1 MKRIVTIIFFVLF
14 AGVTMLQAA
23 PVMPDQAMDIAKKI
37 FSAQSVRKSGS
48 SSLKLIWDGEEVA
61 TKATQPAFYVIARD
75 GGGFVI
81 VAGDDNVTP
90 ILAISDRSE
99 FKVED
104 MPENV
109 KWWMERM
116 KAYVRATTGQ
126 TPEVGEAWAAFTTT
140 KAGPISSG
148 VTVTKE
154 ILTPEWGQG
163 AIYREQKIYNSKCPV
178 VRDTNTLTGCV
189 ATAISEVMTTLS
201 GIDLYTSAMPTSGS
215 GTVEPYSLPPSG
227 YSSKDYTTAATE
239 GHPYVLSANYDWA
252 NLRTL
257 KDPATIKRTIER
269 GNEADLALIE
279 NMNQLMAD
287 VGAVMHAYYS
297 IDDTGAYTEQ
307 TPDSIAK
314 YFGFNK
320 AAYYD
325 EASNY
330 SAHQWREKLKEQ
342 LAVRPIVYR
351 GRTQDNKSGHAFVFD
366 GYGTYQGKDVFHV
379 NFGWNGWCNGYY
391 YETNLDTP
399 EKPEGPGLNF
409 SWYCGAVFDF
419 YPDPHSTYPI
429 LLEAHYTNATFCGV
443 KAGPN
448 AQNPE
453 QFDISYNICN
463 NGKTTYNGKIKL
475 AVRKKNGNV
484 QGIDNPRTFI
494 ANPNQI
500 PGATFGP
507 VSISDISFGDQ
518 VVCFYKED
526 LTKED
531 SDASAWKLLPGP
543 IATAISAWPLTPAAF
558 IKTKSSYKQNDWF
571 DFELMNN
578 DYIYPETT
586 WTITDPDGT
595 TTTHPQSEKDFQL
608 TKTGKYKIQAATAQT
623 AGTVIENLV
632 TIITVGSASS
642 SSGNR

>member
-14 AGVTMLQAA
+14 AGVTMLQAE
-23 PVMPDQAMDIAKKI
+23 PVTPDQAMDIAKKI

-90 ILAISDRSE
+90 ILAISDRGE
-99 FKVED
+99 FKVEG

-126 TPEVGEAWAAFTTT
+126 TPEVGEAWAAFTAT
-140 KAGPISSG
+140 KSGPIPGG
-148 VTVTKE
+148 VTVTNE
-154 ILTPEWGQG
+154 ILTPEWGQKV
-163 AIYREQKIYNSKCPV
+163 IYHPGQLDERVIFNSKCPM

-189 ATAISEVMTTLS
+189 ATAIGEVMTTLS
-201 GIDLYTSAMPTSGS
+201 GIYTSAMPASGS
-215 GTVEPYSLPPSG
+215 GTVEPYSLPSG
-227 YSSKDYTTAATE
+227 YNEDYTTATTPYDLVTE
-239 GHPYVLSANYDWA
+239 YQWDQL
-252 NLRTL
+252 LTL
-257 KDPATIKRTIER
+257 TN
-269 GNEADLALIE
+269 NEAIKSAIQTNPTLID
-279 NMNQLMAD
+279 NMDQLLAD

-297 IDDTGAYTEQ
+297 IHDTGAHTDQ

-351 GRTQDNKSGHAFVFD
+351 GRTSDDKSGHAFVFD

-379 NFGWNGWCNGYY
+379 NFGWNGSCNGYY

-409 SWYCGAVFDF
+409 SWKCGAVFDF
-419 YPDPHSTYPI
+419 YPASNSTVPI
-429 LLEAHYTNATFCGV
+429 KLEAAYGNENFPGV
-443 KAGPN
+443 IAKLVSTDNYALYG
-448 AQNPE
+448 
-453 QFDISYNICN
+453 FISNT
-463 NGKTTYNGKIKL
+463 GKVAYDGIVKF
-475 AVRKKNGNV
+475 AVRKKNGSIQDIEGAKTSFSLNV
-484 QGIDNPRTFI
+484 NAAQSVG
-494 ANPNQI
+494 
-500 PGATFGP
+500 
-507 VSISDISFGDQ
+507 ISDGENVVQKRQTISDEEL
-518 VVCFYKED
+518 YKED
-526 LTKED
+526 LSKGDDD
-531 SDASAWKLLPGP
+531 SSAWKLLPGP